1 MSARIVAVTMPKWGI
16 EMQEGAVN
24 GWNVALGQSV
34 HKGDALLD
42 VETEKIVNQVEAP
55 GSGVLRRRFAEAG
68 ESHPVG
74 ALIGILAA
82 AEVSDAEIDA
92 FVRDFRPADA
102 SFDGARVAGS
112 GSAAAPTP
120 APIESAETFSADAEA
135 RVSPIARR
143 LAAELG
149 VDLASVR
156 GTGRNGR
163 ISKEDVEA
171 AAAARAGSASPVPAT
186 ATAASDAGDDT
197 PAVPVARERLSATR
211 QTIARRLGESKQTIP
226 HYRVGIDLDLDRCA
240 ERRAAL
246 RAAGSEV
253 SLNDLLLHALA
264 RTLVEHPR
272 LNARFVDGDL
282 LRFDRAD
289 VAIAVATDQ
298 GLITPV
304 LRSADRLSLEQ
315 IGARSRALA
324 ARARAGSLTREDIAD
339 GTFTLS
345 NLGMFGVREFDA
357 IINPPQVAILAVGA
371 AERRP
376 VVRSESLAIGLRA
389 SVTLSAD
396 HRVVDGADAGRF
408 LAALA
413 ARLASAADPA

>member
-1 MSARIVAVTMPKWGI
+1 MSSRIVAVTMPKWGI

-24 GWNVALGQSV
+24 AWNVSLGQAVS
-34 HKGDALLD
+34 KGDPLLD

-55 GSGVLRRRFAEAG
+55 GSGVLRRRLVDAG
-68 ESHPVG
+68 ETHPVG
-74 ALIGILAA
+74 ALVGVLAQPG
-82 AEVSDAEIDA
+82 VSEAEIDT
-92 FVRDFRPADA
+92 FVREFRPVDA
-102 SFDGARVAGS
+102 SFEGTAHR
-112 GSAAAPTP
+112 AAAVIAAPVVP
-120 APIESAETFSADAEA
+120 ASADTDGGES

-171 AAAARAGSASPVPAT
+171 AAAARTGSATAIPAAARRT
-186 ATAASDAGDDT
+186 AETGIDA
-197 PAVPVARERLSATR
+197 PALPVARERLSATR

-226 HYRVGIDLDLDRCA
+226 HYRTSIDLDLDRCA
-240 ERRAAL
+240 ARRAEL
-246 RAAGSEV
+246 RAAGVEA
-253 SLNDLLLHALA
+253 SLTDLLLHALA

-272 LNARFVDGDL
+272 LNARFVDGEL

-289 VAIAVATDQ
+289 IALAVATDH

-304 LRSADRLSLEQ
+304 LRSADRLGVAEVA
-315 IGARSRALA
+315 ARSRALA
-324 ARARAGSLTREDIAD
+324 TSARAGTLSREQIAD

-371 AERRP
+371 AERRA
-376 VVRSESLAIGLRA
+376 VVRDESLAIGLRA

-408 LAALA
+408 LAAFA
-413 ARLASAADPA
+413 GRVARADEFR